1 MLGTTLAS
9 LIRCEL
15 SQPGSSL
22 FGNNGGGYHIVVAV
36 HAILMVFFVV
46 TPIVFGGFGN
56 YFLPTQVGA
65 RDVAFPRLNNFS
77 V

>member
-1 MLGTTLAS
+1 
-9 LIRCEL
+9 L
-15 SQPGSSL
+15 SQPGSGI
-22 FGNNGGGYHIVVAV
+22 FANNGGSYHIVVAT

-65 RDVAFPRLNNFS
+65 RDVAYPRLNNFS